1 MGLFLSCEIGVK
13 TGVERQAL
21 RTLPSLRVHGGGGGD
36 SDGEG
41 TLLLRREGRWEE
53 VLIWEGK

>member
-21 RTLPSLRVHGGGGGD
+21 RTLPSLRVHRGGGD

-41 TLLLRREGRWEE
+41 SLLLRREGRWEE
-53 VLIWEGK
+53 ILIQEGK